1 MRLLLPPLTPSHP
14 APRCR
19 PPHTPAR
26 TPRLPAPSAQE
37 PPNRTRRAC
46 ASRAWRAME
55 TVDLKLVLLGAPRR
69 AHPGP
74 ALPWRGAP
82 AVRVAP
88 RAPGSSGSLHTLHSA
103 TADPPS
109 ALRCAGQPGVGKTC
123 LVYRYLY
130 NTFGETISVRARLPP
145 RLVPSQRARGAP
157 LSRSRAVALSL
168 SPPCHHL
175 SPETPVTIDP
185 CHHLP
190 PPVTTCHQTIGASF
204 AMKKVEANG
213 RTCNLGI
220 WDTAGQERFVRGS
233 LSSFCLYGSTNYGS
247 TYYGSTY
254 YGSTH
259 FGSTYHRSASTASRA
274 SIAAARAPPS
284 SALTSPTAPPSRLS
298 RPSG

>member
-1 MRLLLPPLTPSHP
+1 MRPENAAAAAAHRLATQPPG
-14 APRCR
+14 CR

-145 RLVPSQRARGAP
+145 RLMPSQRAVAP
-157 LSRSRAVALSL
+157 RCLAPVPWLSH
-168 SPPCHHL
+168 CHHL
-175 SPETPVTIDP
+175 SPPVTRDP
-185 CHHLP
+185 CHHRPLP
-190 PPVTTCHQTIGASF
+190 PPTTTCHHVSP
-204 AMKKVEANG
+204 
-213 RTCNLGI
+213 
-220 WDTAGQERFVRGS
+220 D
-233 LSSFCLYGSTNYGS
+233 
-247 TYYGSTY
+247 
-254 YGSTH
+254 
-259 FGSTYHRSASTASRA
+259 HRSVLRDEEGGGQ
-274 SIAAARAPPS
+274 RQNLQPRHLGHRRPG
-284 SALTSPTAPPSRLS
+284 ALR
-298 RPSG
+298 